1 MAPAEKAVLAD
12 TLGQLGDLVTAQR
25 RRSPTALPSAV
36 EDALLIHIA
45 AGLRAV
51 RKAQAAAPDQR
62 YHLGNALAELRAAVA
77 LLQEWTAPE

>member
-1 MAPAEKAVLAD
+1 MVPPEKEALAD
-12 TLGQLGDLVTAQR
+12 TLGQLGALVAAQQPR
-25 RRSPTALPSAV
+25 GPTALPSAV

-62 YHLGNALAELRAAVA
+62 YHLGNALAELCAAVA
-77 LLQEWTAPE
+77 LLQEWTGPE